1 MIEFEMPPGSGS
13 VQVEL
18 ITPSGVVFVPITL
31 EYGLPEVFDAF
42 PSTELNCAGGELV
55 MLSGT
60 NLCDAEVMIDGLP
73 VPVLFSDAT
82 TIEFVMPPG
91 SGTVFVEVF
100 TTSGVGF
107 DPFALDYGLPQVF
120 DVFPSTGLDC
130 AGGELVTLSGTNLCD
145 AEVMIDGL
153 LVPVLFS
160 DATMIEFEM
169 PPGSGTVFVE
179 LITPSGVGFVPF
191 ALEYGLPQVFDAFPS
206 TGLDCA
212 GGELVMLSGTNLCD
226 AEVMIDGLLVPVLF
240 SDATMIEFEMPPG
253 SGTVFVELITP
264 SGVGFDAFALEY
276 GLPQVFDAFPSTELN
291 CAGGELVM
299 LSGTNLCDAEVMI
312 DGFPAPVLYSDATT
326 IEFVMPPG
334 SGTVFVEV
342 FTTSGVGF
350 VPFALEY
357 GLPQVFDAFPS
368 TGLDCAGGEL
378 VMLSGTNL
386 CDAEVMI
393 DGLLVPV
400 LFSDATMIEF
410 EMPPGS
416 GTVFVELITPS
427 GVGFDAFALEYGLP
441 QVFDAFPSTGLNC
454 AGGDMVVLM
463 GTNLCDAGVLVDGLP
478 IPIFFNDAT
487 MIEFEMPP
495 GSGSVQVELI
505 TPSGPTLV
513 FLEYGSCCDDVD
525 SDGICDDIDD
535 CVGDFDAC
543 GVCNGPGAIYE
554 CGCTDVPAEDCDC
567 NGNQLDALGVC
578 GGPCSGDVDGD
589 GICDDVDPFCSA
601 ATMDGYTY
609 AVTQIGDECWFA
621 ENLRTTVYNDG
632 TTIPQLT
639 ESADWAGTTS
649 GGWCAYDNVAAN
661 ADLYGNL
668 YNWYAVDNGKGLCP
682 SGWHVASNSDWAG
695 MIGYV
700 SGENPGVGSGVLLK
714 ATSGWNDNGNGL
726 DSYGFAALP
735 GGFRLDGV
743 NFGSLGTFGIWWTS
757 DAVGESGISYEV
769 YSSTDDMGDYSGYSF
784 QFGMSVRCILDDTQ
798 SSLEG
803 CMDPVACNYDITATI
818 EDGSCVFTVDALGV
832 CGGPCIEDVDADG
845 ICDDVDDCIGTL
857 DVCGVCNGPGIPEG
871 DCDCFGN
878 QLDAAGVCGGSCAA
892 LSSCPDL
899 DQDGIVG
906 VGDILIILGEF
917 GTECE
922 TSQYGCT
929 LPEYLEFDPDA
940 TVNDGSCVTL
950 LVSGCTDPDYAE
962 FNPAANA
969 EDGSCLTLTCSGLN
983 PTMDGYTYDVVEIGS
998 QCWFAENLRTT
1009 LYADGTPIPAGLTV
1023 SEWGL
1028 TTEGATAVYGEGSI
1042 ECYVYYPEM
1051 NDYVVD
1057 FVGCDEEQSPGGVR
1071 SAIQWLCCG

>member
-1 MIEFEMPPGSGS
+1 
-13 VQVEL
+13 
-18 ITPSGVVFVPITL
+18 
-31 EYGLPEVFDAF
+31 
-42 PSTELNCAGGELV
+42 
-55 MLSGT
+55 
-60 NLCDAEVMIDGLP
+60 
-73 VPVLFSDAT
+73 
-82 TIEFVMPPG
+82 
-91 SGTVFVEVF
+91 
-100 TTSGVGF
+100 
-107 DPFALDYGLPQVF
+107 
-120 DVFPSTGLDC
+120 
-130 AGGELVTLSGTNLCD
+130 
-145 AEVMIDGL
+145 
-153 LVPVLFS
+153 
-160 DATMIEFEM
+160 
-169 PPGSGTVFVE
+169 
-179 LITPSGVGFVPF
+179 
-191 ALEYGLPQVFDAFPS
+191 
-206 TGLDCA
+206 
-212 GGELVMLSGTNLCD
+212 
-226 AEVMIDGLLVPVLF
+226 
-240 SDATMIEFEMPPG
+240 
-253 SGTVFVELITP
+253 
-264 SGVGFDAFALEY
+264 
-276 GLPQVFDAFPSTELN
+276 
-291 CAGGELVM
+291 
-299 LSGTNLCDAEVMI
+299 
-312 DGFPAPVLYSDATT
+312 
-326 IEFVMPPG
+326 
-334 SGTVFVEV
+334 
-342 FTTSGVGF
+342 
-350 VPFALEY
+350 
-357 GLPQVFDAFPS
+357 
-368 TGLDCAGGEL
+368 
-378 VMLSGTNL
+378 
-386 CDAEVMI
+386 
-393 DGLLVPV
+393 
-400 LFSDATMIEF
+400 
-410 EMPPGS
+410 
-416 GTVFVELITPS
+416 
-427 GVGFDAFALEYGLP
+427 
-441 QVFDAFPSTGLNC
+441 
-454 AGGDMVVLM
+454 
-463 GTNLCDAGVLVDGLP
+463 
-478 IPIFFNDAT
+478 

-682 SGWHVASNSDWAG
+682 AGWHVASNSDWAG

-769 YSSTDDMGDYSGYSF
+769 YSSTDELGDYSGYSF

-803 CMDPVACNYDITATI
+803 CMDPAACNYDITATI
-818 EDGSCVFTVDALGV
+818 EDGSCLFVVDAIGV
-832 CGGPCIEDVDADG
+832 CGGPCIEDVDEDG

-969 EDGSCLTLTCSGLN
+969 EDGSCSTLTCSGLN

-1051 NDYVVD
+1051 NDYVLD
-1057 FVGCDEEQSPGGVR
+1057 FVGCDEEQSLAVYGRLYNGYAAIDSRGLCPNGWHVPTDEDWLLLELELGMSASDANSAGWRGTDEGTQLKSATGWLFGGNGTDAVGFSAFPGGYLGFNADYYYDSGNYCSFLCSSFVDGNVWYRDVEAGSHKINRTLASPNWGVSVR
-1071 SAIQWLCCG
+1071 CLRD

>member
-1 MIEFEMPPGSGS
+1 
-13 VQVEL
+13 
-18 ITPSGVVFVPITL
+18 
-31 EYGLPEVFDAF
+31 
-42 PSTELNCAGGELV
+42 
-55 MLSGT
+55 
-60 NLCDAEVMIDGLP
+60 
-73 VPVLFSDAT
+73 
-82 TIEFVMPPG
+82 
-91 SGTVFVEVF
+91 
-100 TTSGVGF
+100 
-107 DPFALDYGLPQVF
+107 
-120 DVFPSTGLDC
+120 
-130 AGGELVTLSGTNLCD
+130 
-145 AEVMIDGL
+145 
-153 LVPVLFS
+153 
-160 DATMIEFEM
+160 
-169 PPGSGTVFVE
+169 
-179 LITPSGVGFVPF
+179 
-191 ALEYGLPQVFDAFPS
+191 
-206 TGLDCA
+206 
-212 GGELVMLSGTNLCD
+212 
-226 AEVMIDGLLVPVLF
+226 
-240 SDATMIEFEMPPG
+240 
-253 SGTVFVELITP
+253 
-264 SGVGFDAFALEY
+264 
-276 GLPQVFDAFPSTELN
+276 
-291 CAGGELVM
+291 
-299 LSGTNLCDAEVMI
+299 
-312 DGFPAPVLYSDATT
+312 
-326 IEFVMPPG
+326 
-334 SGTVFVEV
+334 
-342 FTTSGVGF
+342 
-350 VPFALEY
+350 
-357 GLPQVFDAFPS
+357 
-368 TGLDCAGGEL
+368 
-378 VMLSGTNL
+378 
-386 CDAEVMI
+386 
-393 DGLLVPV
+393 
-400 LFSDATMIEF
+400 
-410 EMPPGS
+410 
-416 GTVFVELITPS
+416 
-427 GVGFDAFALEYGLP
+427 
-441 QVFDAFPSTGLNC
+441 
-454 AGGDMVVLM
+454 MVVLM

-525 SDGICDDIDD
+525 ADGICDDIDD

-1057 FVGCDEEQSPGGVR
+1057 FVGCDEEQSLAVYGRLYNGYAAVDSRGLCPNGWHVPTDEDWLLLELELGMSASDANSVGWRGTDEGTQLKSATGWLFGGNGTDAVGFSAFPGGYLGFTADYYYDSGIYCSFLCSSFVDGNVWYRDVEAGSHKINRTLDSPNWGVSVR
-1071 SAIQWLCCG
+1071 CLRD